1 MPVILHAVG
10 ARPNFVKMAPV
21 VDALR
26 PHANI
31 EQRLVHTGQ
40 HYDAMMS
47 DELFVDLELPEPDI
61 SLGVGSGTHGEQTG
75 RVLIAFERILLDA
88 RPDLVVVAGDV
99 NSTVACA
106 LAAAKLG
113 RPPSWASRS
122 PTWKRACGRETGPC
136 RRRSTAC

>member
-1 MPVILHAVG
+1 
-10 ARPNFVKMAPV
+10 V

-113 RPPSWASRS
+113 RPPSWAGRQAGHLDRPRGSGPAVARLAHAGGDQPRADRS
-122 PTWKRACGRETGPC
+122 ALG
-136 RRRSTAC
+136 SALHA